1 MLKAMVRAFTNLFRP
16 VRTVPYPAK
25 PSPLPKAYRGLIE
38 YNAEAC
44 IFCDKCEKA
53 CPPKS
58 IRFFQHPDGSK
69 EYRYNP
75 WLCIYCGECVRACPK
90 PEEALWQSETK
101 SRPAVADDDVNEGW
115 FVWEAACAESREAY
129 AAAKKA
135 AKAAKAAEA
144 AAAKAAKSA
153 EPDPGEGA

>member
-1 MLKAMVRAFTNLFRP
+1 MFRSMMNAFLNLFRP
-16 VRTVPYPAK
+16 VRTHPYPAE
-25 PSPLPKAYRGLIE
+25 PMPLPTAWRGLIE
-38 YNAEAC
+38 YNEEAC

-58 IRFFQHPDGSK
+58 IRFFQHEDGRK
-69 EYRYNP
+69 EYRYNA

-101 SRPAVADDDVNEGW
+101 ARPAVKADNVNGGW
-115 FVWEAACAESREAY
+115 FDWEAECAQSRDDY

-135 AKAAKAAEA
+135 ARAAK
-144 AAAKAAKSA
+144 KN
-153 EPDPGEGA
+153 EGA